1 MSKGSRETGLALQ
14 ANDKRTI
21 FDLKGCYALIYL
33 VEDDNSIRELVAYTL
48 HSAGL
53 LAEGF
58 EKPSAFWDAM
68 ENEIPSL
75 ILLDVMLP
83 EEDGISILKKIR
95 ASAKTKK
102 VPVILLTAKGSEYDK
117 VMGLDSG
124 ADDYVAKPFGM
135 MELLARVKALLR
147 RTEGEPEVAE
157 HVLGELCVS
166 QSRHEV
172 TVGGNEVILT
182 LKEFELLNLLLEN
195 RGRVM
200 TRDQLLN
207 SIWGYGFDGENRTID
222 VHIRTLRQK
231 LGSCGQYIETVR
243 GIGYKIGGNQ

>member
-1 MSKGSRETGLALQ
+1 M
-14 ANDKRTI
+14 
-21 FDLKGCYALIYL
+21 IYL

-48 HSAGL
+48 HSAGFD
-53 LAEGF
+53 AEGF
-58 EKPSAFWDAM
+58 EKPSAFWVAM
-68 ENEIPSL
+68 EKEIPSL
-75 ILLDVMLP
+75 ILLDIMLP
-83 EEDGISILKKIR
+83 EEDGISILKKLR
-95 ASAKTKK
+95 ASTKTKK
-102 VPVILLTAKGSEYDK
+102 VPIILLTARGSEYDK
-117 VMGLDSG
+117 VIGLDSG
-124 ADDYVAKPFGM
+124 ADDYIAKPFGM

-147 RTEGEPEVAE
+147 RTEGESEAAE
-157 HVLGELCVS
+157 HILGELRVS

-182 LKEFELLNLLLEN
+182 LKEFELLCLLLEN
-195 RGRVM
+195 KGRVM

-243 GIGYKIGGNQ
+243 GIGYKIGGNL

>member
-1 MSKGSRETGLALQ
+1 M
-14 ANDKRTI
+14 
-21 FDLKGCYALIYL
+21 IYL

-48 HSAGL
+48 HSAGFV
-53 LAEGF
+53 AEGF

-68 ENEIPSL
+68 EREIPSL

-83 EEDGISILKKIR
+83 EEDGISILKKVR

-102 VPVILLTAKGSEYDK
+102 IPIILLTAKGSEFDK
-117 VMGLDSG
+117 VIGLDSG

-147 RTEGEPEVAE
+147 RAEGEGDAAE
-157 HVLGELCVS
+157 YILGELIVS
-166 QSRHEV
+166 QARHEV
-172 TVGGNEVILT
+172 TVDGKEVILT
-182 LKEFELLNLLLEN
+182 LKEFELLCLLLEN
-195 RGRVM
+195 KGRVM

-207 SIWGYGFDGENRTID
+207 SIWGYAFDGENRTID

-231 LGSCGQYIETVR
+231 LGDCGQFVETVR